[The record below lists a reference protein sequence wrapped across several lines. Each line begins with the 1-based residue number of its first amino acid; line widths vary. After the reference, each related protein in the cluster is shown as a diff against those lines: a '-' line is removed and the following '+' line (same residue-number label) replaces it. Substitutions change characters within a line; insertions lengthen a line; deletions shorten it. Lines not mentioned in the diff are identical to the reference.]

1 MPTPRANESR
11 DDFVSRCIPV
21 VLEDGTAADRKQAV
35 AVCNSMWE
43 DRNKMGN
50 QITINITD
58 GEVEEAEPAEDKAT
72 WTTAFVNDLPDG
84 SFLYVE
90 PGGEKDGEGRTTP
103 RSLRHFPYKD
113 AAGKVDLPHLRNA
126 IARIPQANIPA
137 DKKRSLQERARR
149 LLSETNKEDEGWFE
163 SLVERVKAAL
173 RPVERPEPREGFMLW
188 KEEDGQYRWLAR
200 YSNNLRDQDDP
211 PEIIST
217 ASHKAFVDAV
227 DKGEAEY
234 PELWLWHRPEWKWGQ
249 ATWLA
254 YDDSGFALAA
264 GTVDRGKEKLALQV
278 ASIPADQLRVSH
290 GMPITSIKRDPDDPS
305 VIVQHVTREISPL
318 PAWAAANQHTGFYIL
333 QEVEQPMALPKD
345 KRDRL
350 VDEWGLPEDL
360 LGQLEEANAEEAKA
374 AQEAGVESKE
384 KEAEPD
390 VDQPVEEQPTEDKDA
405 DPEPVADE
413 QPEPAVDEPP
423 AAEPVYR
430 QELAEAMSALG
441 QAFQALNEQVNAL
454 AGQVKELKESKAV
467 EEEESLVD
475 IFQRAAGHP
484 AARLDGRT
492 SQAKD
497 RPRETKP
504 QQEAVVNT
512 GNPMADDIVN
522 QIVTGSWLDAFR
534 QTQQ

>member
-58 GEVEEAEPAEDKAT
+58 GEVEEAEPAEDKA
-72 WTTAFVNDLPDG
+72 
-84 SFLYVE
+84 
-90 PGGEKDGEGRTTP
+90 
-103 RSLRHFPYKD
+103 
-113 AAGKVDLPHLRNA
+113 
-126 IARIPQANIPA
+126 
-137 DKKRSLQERARR
+137 
-149 LLSETNKEDEGWFE
+149 NKEDEGWFE

-188 KEEDGQYRWLAR
+188 KEDDGQYRWLAR

-350 VDEWGLPEDL
+350 VGEWGLPEDL

-390 VDQPVEEQPTEDKDA
+390 VDQPVEVEAEAEDKDA